1 MKQRWNRV
9 IYKVWSPVYDKLFNS
24 GKFLTS
30 RMKVFE
36 QESFTIDQKI
46 LFVGVGTGADLELI
60 VGKEQLDI
68 TAIDYSEAMLNKA
81 REKFKQTTIQFLQM
95 DAQHMSF
102 PNHQFDVIVSSLVL
116 SVVPNP
122 LQCCFREM
130 LRTLKPNGTLIIFDK
145 ISPKEQQLSLMKRM
159 IMPLTKLLDTDIGI
173 NFEKLYE
180 PFREELSIMEDS
192 AIMLQGMYRKIKIKN
207 K

>member
-1 MKQRWNRV
+1 
-9 IYKVWSPVYDKLFNS
+9 
-24 GKFLTS
+24 
-30 RMKVFE
+30 
-36 QESFTIDQKI
+36 
-46 LFVGVGTGADLELI
+46 
-60 VGKEQLDI
+60 
-68 TAIDYSEAMLNKA
+68 
-81 REKFKQTTIQFLQM
+81 
-95 DAQHMSF
+95 MSF

-122 LQCCFREM
+122 QQCFREM

-173 NFEKLYE
+173 NFEKLHKL
-180 PFREELSIMEDS
+180 FREELSIVEGS
-192 AIMLQGMYRKIKIKN
+192 PIMLQGMYRKIKIKN

>member
-122 LQCCFREM
+122 QQCFREM

-145 ISPKEQQLSLMKRM
+145 FSPKGQQLSLMKRM
-159 IMPLTKLLDTDIGI
+159 IRPLIKLLGTDIGI

>member
-1 MKQRWNRV
+1 MNQRWKRV

-81 REKFKQTTIQFLQM
+81 REKFKETTIQFLQM

-122 LQCCFREM
+122 QQCFRE
-130 LRTLKPNGTLIIFDK
+130 
-145 ISPKEQQLSLMKRM
+145 
-159 IMPLTKLLDTDIGI
+159 
-173 NFEKLYE
+173 
-180 PFREELSIMEDS
+180 
-192 AIMLQGMYRKIKIKN
+192 
-207 K
+207 

>member
-122 LQCCFREM
+122 QQCFREM

-145 ISPKEQQLSLMKRM
+145 FSPKGQQLSLMKRM

>member
-81 REKFKQTTIQFLQM
+81 REKFKETTIQFLQM

-122 LQCCFREM
+122 QQCFREM

-145 ISPKEQQLSLMKRM
+145 FSPKGQQLSLMKRM
-159 IMPLTKLLDTDIGI
+159 IRPLIKLLGTDIGI